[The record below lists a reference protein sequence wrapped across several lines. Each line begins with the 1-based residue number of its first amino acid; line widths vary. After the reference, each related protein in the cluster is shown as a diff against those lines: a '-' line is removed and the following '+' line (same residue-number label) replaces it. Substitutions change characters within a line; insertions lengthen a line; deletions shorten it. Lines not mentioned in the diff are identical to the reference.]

1 MTDLQYAIAMNKAYE
16 FLAYAIIITLFIGFI
31 LLFKFR
37 NK

>member
-16 FLAYAIIITLFIGFI
+16 FLAYAIIITLFIGSI
-31 LLFKFR
+31 LLFKYR